1 MRNPPPTRIPRA
13 PRIRTESKTPG
24 LQIDIPDNIVG
35 PKIENCF
42 VQTEVGVVPSRVL
55 DSVSISDEAAKNIIM
70 HNKEGLTSEIVDWF
84 AQQHKVDRESLK
96 IKKLES
102 EKGINADY
110 HYIITHDEKEYHIKP
125 ALHGVGLSL
134 GSKFNEIAFYKLNEN
149 LKIGPKCDA
158 FVSRIGILMICTEDL
173 KFRSVGNAQD
183 KTISFQD
190 NELEKAKI
198 GKIPDRDKDNVHRCV
213 SEIAINLLSYAD
225 VQRNYSNTG
234 FKITKKIIDDGLEQ
248 IKEKPFIIDFR
259 LSNETDLSNKYPG
272 SDIIVQSEKIKEYA
286 QIIASHLN
294 SDPEKKEIPIDI
306 FKFKQDDP
314 QIIKDALKKL
324 FLTED
329 GNLSKFDEAIS
340 NAFDYSILLAKNSGM
355 SDRDLS
361 DNITNIETQKQKTI
375 LHIKA
380 FLENPKIHNF
390 LEEEGR
396 KIKAEKTLT
405 VSSASLS
412 ASGSEGNSVSTSPRD
427 LESVINISDTK
438 EGVSKS
444 IAV

>member
-1 MRNPPPTRIPRA
+1 MRNPRQPRIPIV
-13 PRIRTESKTPG
+13 PRIRTPLNPDLKIG
-24 LQIDIPDNIVG
+24 IPDNIVG
-35 PKIENCF
+35 PNIENSF
-42 VQTEVGVVPSRVL
+42 VQAGVGVVPSRVL

-158 FVSRIGILMICTEDL
+158 FVSHIGILMICTEDL

-198 GKIPDRDKDNVHRCV
+198 DKIPERDRDSVHRCV
-213 SEIAINLLSYAD
+213 SEIAINLLFYAD
-225 VQRNYSNTG
+225 VQHNYSNTG
-234 FKITKKIIDDGLEQ
+234 FKITTKTIDGGLEQ
-248 IKEKPFIIDFR
+248 RKEKPFIIDFR
-259 LSNETDLSNKYPG
+259 LSNETDLSDKYPG
-272 SDIIVQSEKIKEYA
+272 SDIIIQSEKIREYA

-306 FKFKQDDP
+306 FKFNQEDP

-324 FLTED
+324 FLTENGD
-329 GNLSKFDEAIS
+329 ITKFDEAIS
-340 NAFDYSILLAKNSGM
+340 NAFEYSILLAKNSGM

-361 DNITNIETQKQKTI
+361 HNITNIETQKQKKTT
-375 LHIKA
+375 LHVKA
-380 FLENPKIHNF
+380 FLENPIIKNF

-396 KIKAEKTLT
+396 KIKAEKALT
-405 VSSASLS
+405 VSSAS
-412 ASGSEGNSVSTSPRD
+412 GSEGASASTSPRD

>member
-1 MRNPPPTRIPRA
+1 
-13 PRIRTESKTPG
+13 
-24 LQIDIPDNIVG
+24 
-35 PKIENCF
+35 
-42 VQTEVGVVPSRVL
+42 VPSRVL

-102 EKGINADY
+102 KKGINADN
-110 HYIITHDEKEYHIKP
+110 HYIITHDGKEYHVKP

-158 FVSRIGILMICTEDL
+158 FVSDIGILMICTEDL

-183 KTISFQD
+183 KTISFKD
-190 NELEKAKI
+190 NEHEKAKI
-198 GKIPDRDKDNVHRCV
+198 DKIPERDRDSVHRCV
-213 SEIAINLLSYAD
+213 SEIAINLLFYAD
-225 VQRNYSNTG
+225 VQHNYSNTG
-234 FKITKKIIDDGLEQ
+234 FKITTKTIDGGLEQ
-248 IKEKPFIIDFR
+248 RKEKPFIIDFR
-259 LSNETDLSNKYPG
+259 LSNETDLSDKYPG
-272 SDIIVQSEKIKEYA
+272 SDIIIQSEKIREYA
-286 QIIASHLN
+286 QKIASHLD
-294 SDPEKKEIPIDI
+294 SGSAKEEIPIDI
-306 FKFKQDDP
+306 FKFNQEDP

-324 FLTED
+324 FLTENGD
-329 GNLSKFDEAIS
+329 ITKFDEAIS

-361 DNITNIETQKQKTI
+361 GNIANIEIQKQKII
-375 LHIKA
+375 LHVKT

-396 KIKAEKTLT
+396 KIKAEKALT

-412 ASGSEGNSVSTSPRD
+412 ASGSEGASASTSPRD